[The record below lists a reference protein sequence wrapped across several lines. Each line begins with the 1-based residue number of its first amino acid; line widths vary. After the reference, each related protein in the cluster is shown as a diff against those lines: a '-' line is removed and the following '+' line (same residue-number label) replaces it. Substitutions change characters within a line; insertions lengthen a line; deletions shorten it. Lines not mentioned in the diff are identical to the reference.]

1 MKGILERIEKFMEL
15 GGIRKD
21 IALLAISGVAVVCS
35 LVGFQPFPFDCA
47 WIAIALCGLP
57 NATEAVIGLIT
68 AFDSKADVL
77 VLLALIASICIGET
91 FAAG

>member
-1 MKGILERIEKFMEL
+1 MKGILEKIEKFMER

-35 LVGFQPFPFDCA
+35 LIGFQPLPFDCA

-57 NATEAVIGLIT
+57 NATEAAVGLMRSI
-68 AFDSKADVL
+68 SKRTC
-77 VLLALIASICIGET
+77 SFCSH
-91 FAAG
+91 